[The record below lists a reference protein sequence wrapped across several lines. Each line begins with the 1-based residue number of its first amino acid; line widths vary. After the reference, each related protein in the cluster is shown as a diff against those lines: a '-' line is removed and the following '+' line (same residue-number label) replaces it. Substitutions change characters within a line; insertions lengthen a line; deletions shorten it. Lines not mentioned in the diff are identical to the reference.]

1 MRKLH
6 PLLPLLFFLVCFLF
20 MLGVMPKVSAETYTA
35 DFLTFGTG
43 ARPLGMGNAFTAIAD
58 EASTTYYNPAGIAQL
73 THHEF
78 NFMHATLADLASYN
92 VASYI
97 YPFKYS
103 KQSKKM
109 TFGISWLRVG
119 VDDIPITGI
128 PVTTKA
134 IGPNNR
140 PYVIGTF
147 SNTSN
152 AILLSGAAHLIT
164 LPQNITIDVGTSLK
178 LLYIDTYRN
187 TNAVGGGTDLGI
199 LAKTN
204 PNKAA
209 AFSFGIVGSDFLTT
223 KLYWNTPPDSEYGE
237 GEGEAPHT
245 ETLLP
250 RLKLGIAYHQKLA
263 VFNSRFTL
271 AADVDTRNDY
281 EFHTGAEYVLFEL
294 LALRCGLDG
303 RNGTSRA
310 MYFTAGAGL
319 QLRFVTGAA
328 FHVDYAYQSQPDLG
342 ISNRLSLRVKF

>member
-6 PLLPLLFFLVCFLF
+6 PLLLFIVCFLF
-20 MLGVMPKVSAETYTA
+20 IFGVLPKVSAETYTA

-92 VASYI
+92 VASFI
-97 YPFKYS
+97 YSLKDNKPKEHAN
-103 KQSKKM
+103 KM

-152 AILLSGAAHLIT
+152 AILLSGARHLMT
-164 LPQNITIDVGTSLK
+164 LPKDITIDLGASLK

-187 TNAVGGGTDLGI
+187 TNAVGGGADLGI
-199 LAKTN
+199 LAKTD
-204 PNKAA
+204 PDKAT
-209 AFSFGIVGSDFLTT
+209 AFSIGIVASDFLTT
-223 KLYWNTPPDSEYGE
+223 KLYWNTPPENGGE
-237 GEGEAPHT
+237 TPHT

-263 VFNSRFTL
+263 VFNSRLTL

-281 EFHTGAEYVLFEL
+281 AKLFEFHTGAEYVLFEL

-303 RNGTSRA
+303 RNGTSRE

-342 ISNRLSLRVKF
+342 ISNRLSLRVRF

>member
-1 MRKLH
+1 MRKISIVCI
-6 PLLPLLFFLVCFLF
+6 LLL
-20 MLGVMPKVSAETYTA
+20 LGVLPVVSAETYTA

-78 NFMHATLADLASYN
+78 NFMHATLADLAAYD

-97 YPFKYS
+97 YPF
-103 KQSKKM
+103 SKKM

-128 PVTTKA
+128 PVTSRA

-152 AILLSGAAHLIT
+152 AILLSGARHLTTLPKDIT
-164 LPQNITIDVGTSLK
+164 LDLGVSLK
-178 LLYIDTYRN
+178 LLYIDTYRS
-187 TNAVGGGTDLGI
+187 TNAVGGGADLGI
-199 LAKTN
+199 LARTN
-204 PNKAA
+204 PDRST
-209 AFSFGIVGSDFLTT
+209 AFSIGIVASDFLTT
-223 KLYWNTPPDSEYGE
+223 KLYWNTPPENE
-237 GEGEAPHT
+237 GGTPHT

-263 VFNSRFTL
+263 VFNSRLTL

-328 FHVDYAYQSQPDLG
+328 FHVDYAYQRQPDLG
-342 ISNRLSLRVKF
+342 ISNRLSLRVRF

>member
-1 MRKLH
+1 M
-6 PLLPLLFFLVCFLF
+6 LFISIYVI
-20 MLGVMPKVSAETYTA
+20 PSAAAEQVYTA

-78 NFMHATLADLASYN
+78 NFMHATLSDLAAYD

-97 YPFKYS
+97 YPFS
-103 KQSKKM
+103 EKM

-119 VDDIPITGI
+119 VDDIPITSL
-128 PVTTKA
+128 PVTSKA
-134 IGPNNR
+134 IGPDNR
-140 PYVIGTF
+140 PHVLGTF

-152 AILLSGAAHLIT
+152 AILLSGARRLIT
-164 LPQNITIDVGTSLK
+164 LPRDVSIHLGASLK
-178 LLYIDTYRN
+178 LIYIDAYRKN
-187 TNAVGGGTDLGI
+187 NAIGGGSDLGI

-204 PNKAA
+204 EDKPT
-209 AFSFGIVGSDFLTT
+209 AFSFGIVASDFLTT
-223 KLYWNTPPDSEYGE
+223 KLYWNTPPENE
-237 GEGEAPHT
+237 GESPHT

-250 RLKLGIAYHQKLA
+250 RLKIGIAYHQKLTI
-263 VFNSRFTL
+263 FNSKLTV

-281 EFHTGAEYVLFEL
+281 EFHTGAEYVLFDL
-294 LALRCGLDG
+294 LALRCGFDG

-310 MYFTAGAGL
+310 MYFTAGAGI

-328 FHVDYAYQSQPDLG
+328 FHVDYAYQRQPDLG
-342 ISNRLSLRVKF
+342 INNRLSLRVRF

>member
-1 MRKLH
+1 MRKIY
-6 PLLPLLFFLVCFLF
+6 PLLFLLVCFLF
-20 MLGVMPKVSAETYTA
+20 IFGVLPKVSAVTYTA

-103 KQSKKM
+103 KKSKRM

-140 PYVIGTF
+140 PYVIDTF
-147 SNTSN
+147 SNTNN
-152 AILLSGAAHLIT
+152 AILLSGAGHLMT
-164 LPQNITIDVGTSLK
+164 LPQDITIDVGTSLK

-187 TNAVGGGTDLGI
+187 TNAVGGGADLGI
-199 LAKTN
+199 LAKTD
-204 PNKAA
+204 PYKAT
-209 AFSFGIVGSDFLTT
+209 AFSIGIVASDVLTT
-223 KLYWNTPPDSEYGE
+223 KLYWNTPPASKYGE
-237 GEGEAPHT
+237 GEGETPHT

-303 RNGTSRA
+303 RNGTTRE

-342 ISNRLSLRVKF
+342 ISNRLSLRVRF

>member
-1 MRKLH
+1 MRKTFVLC
-6 PLLPLLFFLVCFLF
+6 LLFL
-20 MLGVMPKVSAETYTA
+20 LGVLPVVSAETYTA

-78 NFMHATLADLASYN
+78 NFMHATLADLAAYD

-97 YPFKYS
+97 YPFS
-103 KQSKKM
+103 TKM

-128 PVTTKA
+128 PVSSKA

-140 PYVIGTF
+140 PYVTGTF

-152 AILLSGAAHLIT
+152 AILLSGARHLIS
-164 LPQNITIDVGTSLK
+164 LPRNIGIDLGVSLK
-178 LLYIDTYRN
+178 LLYIDTYRS

-204 PNKAA
+204 PDRSS
-209 AFSFGIVGSDFLTT
+209 AFSIGIVASDFLTT
-223 KLYWNTPPDSEYGE
+223 KLYWNTPPEKE
-237 GEGEAPHT
+237 GESPHT

-250 RLKLGIAYHQKLA
+250 RLKVGIAYHQKLTI
-263 VFNSRFTL
+263 FNSKLTL

-303 RNGTSRA
+303 RNGTSVRCISRQVLVSNFA
-310 MYFTAGAGL
+310 SL
-319 QLRFVTGAA
+319 QVQHFMLTTPIRG
-328 FHVDYAYQSQPDLG
+328 QPDLG

>member
-1 MRKLH
+1 
-6 PLLPLLFFLVCFLF
+6 
-20 MLGVMPKVSAETYTA
+20 MPKVSAETYTA

-58 EASTTYYNPAGIAQL
+58 EASTTNYNPAGIAQL

-103 KQSKKM
+103 NKSKKM
-109 TFGISWLRVG
+109 TIGISWLRVG

-147 SNTSN
+147 SNTNN
-152 AILLSGAAHLIT
+152 AILLSGAGHLIT

-199 LAKTN
+199 LVKTN
-204 PNKAA
+204 SNKAA
-209 AFSFGIVGSDFLTT
+209 AFSFGIVASDFLTT
-223 KLYWNTPPDSEYGE
+223 KLYWNTPPDSNMTGGGGE
-237 GEGEAPHT
+237 SPHT

-250 RLKLGIAYHQKLA
+250 RLKVGIAYHQKLA
-263 VFNSRFTL
+263 PKLFNVNSKLTL

>member
-1 MRKLH
+1 MRTIH
-6 PLLPLLFFLVCFLF
+6 PLLFFLVCFLF
-20 MLGVMPKVSAETYTA
+20 ILGVMPKVSAETYTA

-97 YPFKYS
+97 YP
-103 KQSKKM
+103 QTGKKM

-140 PYVIGTF
+140 PFVIGTF

-152 AILLSGAAHLIT
+152 AILLSGAGHLIT
-164 LPQNITIDVGTSLK
+164 LPQDITINVGTSLK

-204 PNKAA
+204 PVKAT
-209 AFSFGIVGSDFLTT
+209 AFSFGIVASDFLTT
-223 KLYWNTPPDSEYGE
+223 KLYWNTPPENE
-237 GEGEAPHT
+237 GESPHT

-271 AADVDTRNDY
+271 AADVDARNDY

-303 RNGTSRA
+303 RNGTSRV

>member
-1 MRKLH
+1 
-6 PLLPLLFFLVCFLF
+6 
-20 MLGVMPKVSAETYTA
+20 MPKVSAETYTA

-97 YPFKYS
+97 YP
-103 KQSKKM
+103 QTGKKM

-140 PYVIGTF
+140 PFVIGTF

-152 AILLSGAAHLIT
+152 AILLSGAGHLIT
-164 LPQNITIDVGTSLK
+164 LPQDITINVGTSLK

-199 LAKTN
+199 LVKTN
-204 PNKAA
+204 PVKAT
-209 AFSFGIVGSDFLTT
+209 AFSFGIVASDFLTT
-223 KLYWNTPPDSEYGE
+223 KLYWNTPPENE
-237 GEGEAPHT
+237 GESPHT

-250 RLKLGIAYHQKLA
+250 RLKLGIAYHQKLT

>member
-1 MRKLH
+1 MKKV
-6 PLLPLLFFLVCFLF
+6 LLICIFFIYVIL
-20 MLGVMPKVSAETYTA
+20 PAAAEQSYTA
-35 DFLTFGTG
+35 DFLTLGTS

-73 THHEF
+73 THHEV
-78 NFMHATLADLASYN
+78 NFMHATLADLAASD

-97 YPFKYS
+97 YPFS
-103 KQSKKM
+103 QKM

-119 VDDIPITGI
+119 VDDIPITGL
-128 PVTTKA
+128 PVTSRA

-140 PYVIGTF
+140 PYVVGTF

-152 AILLSGAAHLIT
+152 AVLFSGARHLT
-164 LPQNITIDVGTSLK
+164 TFPRDVSLYIGASLK
-178 LLYIDTYRN
+178 LIYIDTYRS
-187 TNAVGGGTDLGI
+187 TNAVGGGSDLGM

-204 PNKAA
+204 PDRPT
-209 AFSFGIVGSDFLTT
+209 AFSFGVVASDFLTT
-223 KLYWNTPPDSEYGE
+223 KLYWNTPPETE
-237 GEGEAPHT
+237 GESPHT

-250 RLKLGIAYHQKLA
+250 RLKIGIAYHQELPIFNSKLTLA
-263 VFNSRFTL
+263 V
-271 AADVDTRNDY
+271 DVDTRNDY

-294 LALRCGLDG
+294 LALRCGVDG

-328 FHVDYAYQSQPDLG
+328 FHVDYAYQRQPDLG
-342 ISNRLSLRVKF
+342 ISNRLSLRVQF

>member
-1 MRKLH
+1 MKKTLFIYI
-6 PLLPLLFFLVCFLF
+6 LLIHVILPAA
-20 MLGVMPKVSAETYTA
+20 AERTYTA

-78 NFMHATLADLASYN
+78 NFMHATLADLAAYD

-97 YPFKYS
+97 YPFSPKT
-103 KQSKKM
+103 

-128 PVTTKA
+128 PVSSRA

-140 PYVIGTF
+140 PYVLGTF

-152 AILLSGAAHLIT
+152 AFLLSGARHLTT
-164 LPQNITIDVGTSLK
+164 LPRDISIHLGASLK
-178 LLYIDTYRN
+178 LIYIAAYRN
-187 TNAVGGGTDLGI
+187 TNAIGGGSDLGI
-199 LAKTN
+199 LAKTDED
-204 PNKAA
+204 KST
-209 AFSFGIVGSDFLTT
+209 AFSMGIVASDFFTT
-223 KLYWNTPPDSEYGE
+223 KLYWNTPPENE
-237 GEGEAPHT
+237 GESPHT

-250 RLKLGIAYHQKLA
+250 RFKIGVAYHQKLA
-263 VFNSRFTL
+263 IFSSKLTL

-281 EFHTGAEYVLFEL
+281 EFHTGAEYILFDL
-294 LALRCGLDG
+294 LALRCGFDG

-328 FHVDYAYQSQPDLG
+328 FHVDYAYQRQPDLG
-342 ISNRLSLRVKF
+342 ISNRLSLRVRF

>member
-1 MRKLH
+1 MRKVSVL
-6 PLLPLLFFLVCFLF
+6 CFLF
-20 MLGVMPKVSAETYTA
+20 ILGVMPKVSAETYTA

-58 EASTTYYNPAGIAQL
+58 EAGTTYYNPAGIAQL

-78 NFMHATLADLASYN
+78 NFMHATLANLASYD

-97 YPFKYS
+97 YPLKDN
-103 KQSKKM
+103 KKSKKM

-119 VDDIPITGI
+119 VDDIPITRI
-128 PVTTKA
+128 PVTSKP

-140 PYVIGTF
+140 PYIIGTF
-147 SNTSN
+147 SNTSH
-152 AILLSGAAHLIT
+152 AILLSGSRHLMT
-164 LPQNITIDVGTSLK
+164 LPQDITIDLGISLK
-178 LLYIDTYRN
+178 LMYIDTYRS
-187 TNAVGGGTDLGI
+187 TNAVGGGADLGI

-204 PNKAA
+204 SDKAA
-209 AFSFGIVGSDFLTT
+209 AFSFGIVVSDFLTT
-223 KLYWNTPPDSEYGE
+223 KLYWNTPPENGGE
-237 GEGEAPHT
+237 SPHT

-250 RLKLGIAYHQKLA
+250 RLKLGIAYHQKLT
-263 VFNSRFTL
+263 VFNSRLTL
-271 AADVDTRNDY
+271 AADVDTRNNY

-319 QLRFVTGAA
+319 QLRLTGAA
-328 FHVDYAYQSQPDLG
+328 FHVDYAYQRQPDLG
-342 ISNRLSLRVKF
+342 ISNRLSLKVRF

>member
-1 MRKLH
+1 MRKVHL
-6 PLLPLLFFLVCFLF
+6 LLFFLVCFLF
-20 MLGVMPKVSAETYTA
+20 ILGVMPKVSAETYTA

-92 VASYI
+92 IASYI
-97 YPFKYS
+97 YPLRFNKKS
-103 KQSKKM
+103 SKM

-140 PYVIGTF
+140 PFVIGTF
-147 SNTSN
+147 SNTNN
-152 AILLSGAAHLIT
+152 AILLSGAGHLIT
-164 LPQNITIDVGTSLK
+164 LPRGITIDVGTSLK
-178 LLYIDTYRN
+178 LLYVDTYRN

-199 LAKTN
+199 LVKTN
-204 PNKAA
+204 PVKAT
-209 AFSFGIVGSDFLTT
+209 AFSLGIVASDFLTT
-223 KLYWNTPPDSEYGE
+223 KLYWNTPPENE
-237 GEGEAPHT
+237 GESPHT

-250 RLKLGIAYHQKLA
+250 RLKVGIAYHQKLA

>member
-1 MRKLH
+1 MKKVVIIF
-6 PLLPLLFFLVCFLF
+6 LLLIFITFTAA
-20 MLGVMPKVSAETYTA
+20 AEQTYTA

-78 NFMHATLADLASYN
+78 NFMHATLAELAAYD
-92 VASYI
+92 VAGYI
-97 YPFKYS
+97 YPFS
-103 KQSKKM
+103 QNM
-109 TFGISWLRVG
+109 TFGVSWLRVG
-119 VDDIPITGI
+119 VDDIPITGL
-128 PVTTKA
+128 PVASKA

-152 AILLSGAAHLIT
+152 AMLFSGARHLIT
-164 LPQNITIDVGTSLK
+164 LPQHISIHLGASLK
-178 LLYIDTYRN
+178 LIYIASYRN
-187 TNAVGGGTDLGI
+187 TNAIGGGSDLGI

-204 PNKAA
+204 QDKST
-209 AFSFGIVGSDFLTT
+209 AFSFGIVASDFFTT
-223 KLYWNTPPDSEYGE
+223 KLYWNTPPENPE
-237 GEGEAPHT
+237 ETPHT
-245 ETLLP
+245 ETLSP
-250 RLKLGIAYHQKLA
+250 RLKMGIAYHQKLPI
-263 VFNSRFTL
+263 FDSKLTL

-281 EFHTGAEYVLFEL
+281 EIHAGAEYILYEL

-303 RNGTSRA
+303 RNGTSQVIF
-310 MYFTAGAGL
+310 FTAGAGL

-328 FHVDYAYQSQPDLG
+328 FHVDYAYQRQPDLG

>member
-1 MRKLH
+1 MRKILIVCI
-6 PLLPLLFFLVCFLF
+6 LLLSGILPV
-20 MLGVMPKVSAETYTA
+20 VSAETYTA

-73 THHEF
+73 AHHEF
-78 NFMHATLADLASYN
+78 NFMHATLADLAAYD

-97 YPFKYS
+97 YPF
-103 KQSKKM
+103 SKKM

-128 PVTTKA
+128 PVTSRA

-152 AILLSGAAHLIT
+152 AILLSGARNLTT
-164 LPQNITIDVGTSLK
+164 LSKDITIDLGASLK
-178 LLYIDTYRN
+178 LLYIDTYRS

-199 LAKTN
+199 LARTN
-204 PNKAA
+204 PDRST
-209 AFSFGIVGSDFLTT
+209 AFSIGIVASDFLTT
-223 KLYWNTPPDSEYGE
+223 KLYWNTPPENE
-237 GEGEAPHT
+237 GETPHT

-263 VFNSRFTL
+263 VFNSRLTL

-303 RNGTSRA
+303 RNGTSRE

-328 FHVDYAYQSQPDLG
+328 FHVDYAYQRQPDLG
-342 ISNRLSLRVKF
+342 ISNRLSLRVRF

>member
-1 MRKLH
+1 MRKILIVCI
-6 PLLPLLFFLVCFLF
+6 LLLSG
-20 MLGVMPKVSAETYTA
+20 MLPVVSAETYTA

-78 NFMHATLADLASYN
+78 NFMHATLADLAAYD

-97 YPFKYS
+97 YPF
-103 KQSKKM
+103 SKKM

-128 PVTTKA
+128 PVTSRA

-152 AILLSGAAHLIT
+152 AILLSGARNLTT
-164 LPQNITIDVGTSLK
+164 LPSNITIDLGASLK
-178 LLYIDTYRN
+178 LLYIDTYRS

-199 LAKTN
+199 LARTN
-204 PNKAA
+204 PDRST
-209 AFSFGIVGSDFLTT
+209 AFSIGIVASDFLTT
-223 KLYWNTPPDSEYGE
+223 KLYWNTPPENE
-237 GEGEAPHT
+237 GETPHT

-263 VFNSRFTL
+263 VFNSRLTL

-303 RNGTSRA
+303 RNGTSRE

-328 FHVDYAYQSQPDLG
+328 FHVDYAYQRQPDLG
-342 ISNRLSLRVKF
+342 ISNRLSLRVRF

>member
-1 MRKLH
+1 MKKIH
-6 PLLPLLFFLVCFLF
+6 ALFCFLF
-20 MLGVMPKVSAETYTA
+20 ILGVMPKVSAETYTA

-97 YPFKYS
+97 YPLKYN
-103 KQSKKM
+103 KPRKYAQKM

-140 PYVIGTF
+140 PFVIGTF

-152 AILLSGAAHLIT
+152 AILLSGAGHLIT
-164 LPQNITIDVGTSLK
+164 LPQDITIDVGTSLK

-199 LAKTN
+199 LVKTN
-204 PNKAA
+204 PVKAT
-209 AFSFGIVGSDFLTT
+209 AFSLGIVASDFLTT
-223 KLYWNTPPDSEYGE
+223 KLYWNTPPENQGKS
-237 GEGEAPHT
+237 PHT

-250 RLKLGIAYHQKLA
+250 RLKFGIAYHQKLA
-263 VFNSRFTL
+263 PNLFNVNSRFTL
-271 AADVDTRNDY
+271 VADVDTRNDY